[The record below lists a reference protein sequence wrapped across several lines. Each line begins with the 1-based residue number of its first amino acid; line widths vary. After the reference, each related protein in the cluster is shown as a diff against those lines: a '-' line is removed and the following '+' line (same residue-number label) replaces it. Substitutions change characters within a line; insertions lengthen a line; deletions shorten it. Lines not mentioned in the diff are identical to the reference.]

1 MPSEER
7 NIVTNE
13 VEVIINSAA
22 SVNFDDPLQEALQIN
37 YFGSLRMLELAK
49 ECKHLLVFTHVST
62 AYVNCT
68 RKGNIEEK
76 IYDLDID
83 IENFVS
89 RVMKMP

>member
-1 MPSEER
+1 
-7 NIVTNE
+7 
-13 VEVIINSAA
+13 
-22 SVNFDDPLQEALQIN
+22 
-37 YFGSLRMLELAK
+37 MLELAK
-49 ECKHLLVFTHVST
+49 DCKHLLVFIHVST